1 MTLLAHEIRFD
12 LLALW
17 RNPRARVFTLLLPLI
32 LLVALVGLSHGG
44 GDTTTVSGQDVAL
57 DRFFVGG
64 IIAMSLLTA
73 CYGSLVAIVV
83 SQRESG
89 VFKRRRATPVPAWV
103 VVAAQAITT
112 LVMAVAT
119 EIVLLLVARV
129 AYGIGIPAKGLAIAA
144 VAIAFGGLAFACVAY
159 AVASVIPN
167 VEAAQP
173 AVQLTMLPLYFI
185 SGIWFST
192 DDLPD
197 WLRGVAEVFPVEPL
211 SHAVHLAFLNG
222 TLDGSDV
229 ATLAGWAVA
238 GIVVAARRFSWLPTP
253 ARA

>member
-44 GDTTTVSGQDVAL
+44 DATTTVSGAKVAL

-73 CYGSLVAIVV
+73 CYGSLVSIVV
-83 SQRESG
+83 SQRETG

-103 VVAAQAITT
+103 VVCGQAVTT
-112 LVMAVAT
+112 LVMALAT
-119 EIVLLLVARV
+119 EVVLLVVARV
-129 AYGIGIPAKGLAIAA
+129 AYGIGIPAKGLAVAA
-144 VAIAFGGLAFACVAY
+144 LAVVLGGIAFACVAY
-159 AVASVIPN
+159 AVASLIPN

-173 AVQLTMLPLYFI
+173 AVQLTMLPLYFV
-185 SGIWFST
+185 SGIWFSV

-197 WLRGVAEVFPVEPL
+197 WLRKVAEVFPVEPL
-211 SHAVHLAFLNG
+211 SHAVHTAFLNG
-222 TLDGSDV
+222 TLDGGDV
-229 ATLAGWAVA
+229 ATLAAWAVI
-238 GIVVAARRFSWLPTP
+238 GIAVAARRFSWLPSP
-253 ARA
+253 VRA